1 MGQLLCNRELGLSE
15 ARLWREA
22 SPSLDS
28 DCILSEFIDYR
39 LRENGL
45 TTMKKWKGSSCSMSF
60 SRPPF
65 GSWTHTHRQIKHW
78 AERTNESKWDSNL
91 PQAREVEPMDV
102 LAPLQFW
109 GLMVE
114 FWGYIGGLGGAQCK
128 SFSFICFSHLWKTF
142 GKSFLFQTGRRFW
155 CNTNLLRR
163 GEASDWP
170 GVWLQVMSPKLLSH
184 FYWNSTNGKKREVS
198 IQE

>member
-1 MGQLLCNRELGLSE
+1 MGQLLSNRELGLSE

-65 GSWTHTHRQIKHW
+65 GSWTHTQTDQALGRKDKWIKMRLKSTTGKRGR
-78 AERTNESKWDSNL
+78 AYGCPCSF
-91 PQAREVEPMDV
+91 AV
-102 LAPLQFW
+102 LGIDGRILGVYWWF
-109 GLMVE
+109 
-114 FWGYIGGLGGAQCK
+114 GGAQCK